1 MILWVFFFGKRFVH
15 HLHSANPLRSC
26 FSNPSY
32 RQKMASQSSWTPD
45 VPSLQ
50 QLVHIFT
57 GTLSPDATIRQEAT
71 TALTQAKNIADFD
84 NYLLHILLS
93 NEIADSTRASA
104 GIYLKNDLVKNFKYK
119 PHELQ
124 ANILQLV
131 PHGLL
136 SESPFV
142 RHITAGIISA
152 VFRAVGTAGWPSVV
166 PDLIALI
173 SGAAGEYA
181 IDGASEALLSICE
194 DSSRMLEYEIKN
206 NDGSITVPMQT
217 LIPKLIELIPNS
229 QPSITSKIRSRFLNC
244 LVHCINV
251 GSNTALINIDAIL
264 AIVFAMCQEN
274 NGDEEVQKAVASI
287 FCGIL
292 EKWPEKLYP
301 HWSGILQW
309 CIHMVK
315 QGADSVALQ
324 ADEFLLSMS
333 TSELPNQYIRPY
345 LEDLI
350 PVLLEKMVYDLN
362 DVELMEAEDEKDVGS
377 EDKDEDIKP
386 QTAKSKEHKL
396 TKRDGTESS
405 ALLNKDDDDDNDDS
419 DNDDDDDDDGDD
431 DDFDNTYTW
440 NLRKCSAATV
450 DILSTYYPE
459 EVLQYSFPII
469 KENMNASTWPIREAS
484 ILTLGAISEAALN
497 HATMQLPEL
506 IPFLVDRL
514 KDDQP
519 RVRQITCW
527 TLGRYSHWVCSEAQ
541 SGGSFASY
549 FTPTFR
555 AIMECALD
563 SKKVVQES
571 ACSSLSDFIES
582 SEPQLLSQ
590 FIEPL
595 LHHFQ
600 AYFTNYRRKNLIV
613 LYDTIQTFVEKVG
626 EALRYNQKF
635 MDLLLPPLMEKW
647 QTLND
652 DDKDLWPLLECMSSV
667 AASTGEA
674 FASCAMPV
682 YERALR
688 ILNNCIEQDKM
699 ATSDPSFVPPEKDFI
714 VTSLDLIDGLVQGLT
729 QHSAELINRTDSSAK
744 YSLMELVLTCLDDN
758 VDDVRQS
765 AYALIG
771 DFAIYLFPTLI
782 LPYLQPLMIS
792 IYQEIGKLNEYSVA
806 SCNNAIWALGEISIR
821 SENNI
826 LDQYLAN
833 FLRILEPLVLN
844 FDADITLLENAAV
857 TIGRFGIH
865 YPDQTSVMANDV
877 LIVWCQLIG
886 GLEDN
891 EEKASAVQGMCNIV
905 LKHPEIVNALGNMR
919 AIVELIANYH
929 EPTVELAE
937 IFKVL
942 LTGLKSGLGAEW
954 DRIVSGTAYCETL
967 SQRYGV

>member
-1 MILWVFFFGKRFVH
+1 
-15 HLHSANPLRSC
+15 
-26 FSNPSY
+26 
-32 RQKMASQSSWTPD
+32 MASQSSWTPD

-264 AIVFAMCQEN
+264 AIVFSMCQEN

-362 DVELMEAEDEKDVGS
+362 DVELMEAEDEKDV
-377 EDKDEDIKP
+377 
-386 QTAKSKEHKL
+386 
-396 TKRDGTESS
+396 
-405 ALLNKDDDDDNDDS
+405 
-419 DNDDDDDDDGDD
+419 
-431 DDFDNTYTW
+431 
-440 NLRKCSAATV
+440 
-450 DILSTYYPE
+450 
-459 EVLQYSFPII
+459 
-469 KENMNASTWPIREAS
+469 ENMNASTWPIREAS